1 MNKFFINYNNKTFI
15 IKDNTNNGEVCSKT
29 LFKYYQEGDKIWGEY
44 YGGSIINGFII
55 GQVFNNGN
63 IYFYYQHINNDND
76 IRIGKCDSKP
86 ELLENGLLRMY
97 ESWQWL
103 NGDKSAGNSILEE
116 IKER

>member
-1 MNKFFINYNNKTFI
+1 MMNLKKFRYSIMPFLYFERNDM
-15 IKDNTNNGEVCSKT
+15 IKKFRPH
-29 LFKYYQEGDKIWGEY
+29 LW
-44 YGGSIINGFII
+44 
-55 GQVFNNGN
+55 GN
-63 IYFYYQHINNDND
+63 ISFYYQHINNDND

>member
-1 MNKFFINYNNKTFI
+1 M
-15 IKDNTNNGEVCSKT
+15 
-29 LFKYYQEGDKIWGEY
+29 GEY
-44 YGGSIINGFII
+44 YGGSIIKGFII

-63 IYFYYQHINNDND
+63 ISFYYQHINNDND

>member
-1 MNKFFINYNNKTFI
+1 M
-15 IKDNTNNGEVCSKT
+15 
-29 LFKYYQEGDKIWGEY
+29 
-44 YGGSIINGFII
+44 
-55 GQVFNNGN
+55 
-63 IYFYYQHINNDND
+63 
-76 IRIGKCDSKP
+76 GKCDSKP